1 MDCRKALFDKIVGS
15 LLLGLAFLG
24 TGALADGVEQIVSV
38 AADEVAV
45 GPEATNVFFDV
56 TYTTDPVGELA
67 TGLDIQMF
75 YDSAVIAFE
84 RVSKAKVEASKLVVD
99 TQYTI
104 RKEGNT
110 DWTAVGAADNEKD
123 TVFTATGQG
132 EGTGTADEVCFE
144 ESLTCLNSEV
154 SGFLIG
160 IQDKEDSSNEDG
172 DASTDR
178 YVLVAYAATGA
189 DQFPGED
196 TEFPVK
202 LLSQNFKK
210 VDSAFEGATK
220 ITFVAGPA
228 SGNTAKV
235 PQNFSVRFKGDEI
248 KPTITL
254 AESSVTIEAQ
264 DQLTDEDNSQE
275 LTDYIATIT
284 VEDNKDDLTTDDIEV
299 SLITKDGEEV
309 ADDNGF
315 APGTYEVTLVVKD
328 SSQNESDPVVLTL
341 TVVDT
346 TAPLLSGVS
355 DVTLAALNAE
365 GIVSAGQLAISA
377 DDLVDGPIEFIL
389 TVDGETPSSYPLGET
404 VVTVTATDKS
414 GNTSTETL
422 TVTVTDQTPPVISSS
437 LVTLEANGEVGFA
450 GTAGIIAA
458 ITVLDNVDLA
468 PAVTIVGKDVLSFVD
483 TSVTVVAE
491 DAAGNKTEGV
501 VPVTV
506 VDTTAPEFS
515 GANQLILTVDAEDE
529 VVAAT
534 DKRVTDWLTGVT
546 ATDLVDGDV
555 EVTNSALP
563 AQFAFGEEEI
573 TFTAT
578 DARNNTATKVVTVL
592 VAVGPSVTV
601 PDPILV
607 VSLDG
612 EPLPVS
618 QTQIAAFIAEATAQ
632 DFSGSALEV
641 SNDAPDPFPL
651 GETVV
656 TFTAVDAEA
665 REGQNISSV
674 TVIAPSAE
682 NDTDKDGMDDQFEV
696 DNQLDPNVDDA
707 DEDAD
712 GDGRSNLDEYL
723 EGKDPNADDV
733 PPVVTAPSDVQAN
746 ATGRLTKVALGEAT
760 AVDAL
765 DGDLVPVADRLAF
778 LPGASVVTWT
788 ATDAAGNEGSATQ
801 NVVVS
806 PQVSTRPKDRAAEGG
821 TYDFTVVLNGPAPAY
836 PVVVPVT
843 LGGTAELDSDYTVD
857 ADSITIASGRKGVM
871 SITVLA
877 DDAEEGEETIEISLG
892 APEEYAVLGATILS
906 TISIIESDVPPALK
920 LAVSQGEQKGRKV
933 SASGGAVSVA
943 LSISDVNGT
952 HTVDWSSSDNNLVAT
967 SEDGSLTFEFDPSAL
982 AEGGYEVTAIV
993 TDSAIADQTFTIGT
1007 LVRVSAEE
1015 TVEADSDG
1023 DGVPDSKDLSEET
1036 NVIAIN
1042 ADAGDVA
1049 VSADEGVKLVIGDAA
1064 QASGTAGIG
1073 ITEDTIAAS
1082 GQDGGEAPT
1091 NGTDEDFDYPAGL
1104 YDFQVQDLP
1113 VPGQSVRLVIP
1124 VASGVPA
1131 GAVFRKYTEDAG
1143 WFDFVIDDN
1152 NAVATAPG
1160 SDGACPSVGSDA
1172 FVAGL
1177 TEGDTCLQI
1186 TVQDGGP
1193 NDADGQTNGEY
1204 DDPSGIAEAVPVVV
1218 VEVPDVSSQRKVGGG
1233 GCSVSEGPGDFGLL
1247 FLALLGALGLLR
1259 KRFMTSIVNR

>member
-1 MDCRKALFDKIVGS
+1 MVSIRKYTSVALSVLLLLGTSIALAEDTKWLITTEPVEPVFSPDATEIVLGVNYATDPASTPAPGFGIKAFWDGS
-15 LLLGLAFLG
+15 LLKRTKYSRNQDLGGFYVGSSEQEDTDDLDNDPKTTMFRVVSWIG
-24 TGALADGVEQIVSV
+24 GSDEDDDGNPV
-38 AADEVAV
+38 AKPW
-45 GPEATNVFFDV
+45 PEIDFSEGVNLFDL
-56 TYTTDPVGELA
+56 TFDRANASFIGKTTVNFVLDSA
-67 TGLDIQMF
+67 TGFI
-75 YDSAVIAFE
+75 
-84 RVSKAKVEASKLVVD
+84 
-99 TQYTI
+99 
-104 RKEGNT
+104 N
-110 DWTAVGAADNEKD
+110 
-123 TVFTATGQG
+123 
-132 EGTGTADEVCFE
+132 
-144 ESLTCLNSEV
+144 
-154 SGFLIG
+154 
-160 IQDKEDSSNEDG
+160 DSSSVEII
-172 DASTDR
+172 
-178 YVLVAYAATGA
+178 
-189 DQFPGED
+189 
-196 TEFPVK
+196 
-202 LLSQNFKK
+202 FK
-210 VDSAFEGATK
+210 D
-220 ITFVAGPA
+220 
-228 SGNTAKV
+228 
-235 PQNFSVRFKGDEI
+235 DEI

-264 DQLTDEDNSQE
+264 GPLTDEDNSQE

-284 VEDNKDDLTTDDIEV
+284 VEDNKDDLTTDDIEEI
-299 SLITKDGEEV
+299 SRTKDGEEV
-309 ADDNGF
+309 STEGGY
-315 APGTYEVTLVVKD
+315 APGTYEVTIAVKD
-328 SSQNESDPVVLTL
+328 SSGNQSDSVVVTL

-346 TAPLLSGVS
+346 IAPLLSGVS

-365 GIVSAGQLAISA
+365 GIASAGQLDISA
-377 DDLVDGPIEFIL
+377 ADLVDGPIEVVL
-389 TVDGETPSSYPLGET
+389 TVGGEELPSAYPLGPTE
-404 VVTVTATDKS
+404 VTVTATDES
-414 GNTSTETL
+414 GNASTGTL
-422 TVTVTDQTPPVISSS
+422 TVTVTDQTKPVIVSAAG
-437 LVTLEANGEVGFA
+437 VDLEATGELGYA
-450 GTAGIIAA
+450 GSTDSIIAA
-458 ITVLDNVDLA
+458 ILVSDNVDAA
-468 PAVTIVGKDVLSFVD
+468 PVVTIGAGVPDVLSFGITQV
-483 TSVTVVAE
+483 SVVVT
-491 DAAGNKTEGV
+491 DAAGNATEGV

-506 VDTTAPEFS
+506 ADKTAPEFS

-529 VVAAT
+529 VVAST

-778 LPGASVVTWT
+778 LPGVSVVTWT

-1091 NGTDEDFDYPAGL
+1091 NGADEDFDYPVGL

>member
-1 MDCRKALFDKIVGS
+1 MVSIRKYTSTALSVL
-15 LLLGLAFLG
+15 LLLG
-24 TGALADGVEQIVSV
+24 TSIALAE
-38 AADEVAV
+38 DED
-45 GPEATNVFFDV
+45 TKWLI
-56 TYTTDPVGELA
+56 TTDPVEPVFSPDATEIVLGVNYATDPASTPAPGFGIKAFWDGSLLKRTKYSRNQDLGGFYVGSSEQEDTDDLDNDPKTTMFRVVSWIGGSDEDDDGNPVAKPWPEIDFSEGVNLFDLTFDRANASFIGKTTVNFVLDSA
-67 TGLDIQMF
+67 TGFI
-75 YDSAVIAFE
+75 
-84 RVSKAKVEASKLVVD
+84 
-99 TQYTI
+99 
-104 RKEGNT
+104 N
-110 DWTAVGAADNEKD
+110 
-123 TVFTATGQG
+123 
-132 EGTGTADEVCFE
+132 
-144 ESLTCLNSEV
+144 
-154 SGFLIG
+154 
-160 IQDKEDSSNEDG
+160 DSSSVEII
-172 DASTDR
+172 
-178 YVLVAYAATGA
+178 
-189 DQFPGED
+189 
-196 TEFPVK
+196 
-202 LLSQNFKK
+202 FK
-210 VDSAFEGATK
+210 D
-220 ITFVAGPA
+220 
-228 SGNTAKV
+228 
-235 PQNFSVRFKGDEI
+235 DEI

-284 VEDNKDDLTTDDIEV
+284 VEDNKDDLTTDDIEEI
-299 SLITKDGEEV
+299 SRTKDGEEV
-309 ADDNGF
+309 STEGGY
-315 APGTYEVTLVVKD
+315 APGTYEVTIAVKD
-328 SSQNESDPVVLTL
+328 SSGNQSDSVVVTL

-365 GIVSAGQLAISA
+365 GIASAGQLAISA
-377 DDLVDGPIEFIL
+377 ADLVDGPIEVVL
-389 TVDGETPSSYPLGET
+389 TVGGEELPSAYPLGPTE
-404 VVTVTATDKS
+404 VTVTATDES

-422 TVTVTDQTPPVISSS
+422 TVTVTDQTKPVIVSAAG
-437 LVTLEANGEVGFA
+437 VDLEATGELGYA
-450 GTAGIIAA
+450 GSTDSIIAA
-458 ITVLDNVDLA
+458 ILVSDNVDAA
-468 PAVTIVGKDVLSFVD
+468 PVVTIGAGVPDVLPFGITKV
-483 TSVTVVAE
+483 SVVVT
-491 DAAGNKTEGV
+491 DAAGNATEGV

-506 VDTTAPEFS
+506 ADKTAPEFS

-529 VVAAT
+529 VVAST

-778 LPGASVVTWT
+778 LPGVSVVTWT

-933 SASGGAVSVA
+933 AASGGAVSIA
-943 LSISDVNGT
+943 LSILDVNGT

-1091 NGTDEDFDYPAGL
+1091 NGADEDFDYPAGL

>member
-1 MDCRKALFDKIVGS
+1 MVSIRKYTSTALSVLLLLGTSIALAEDTKWLITTEPVEPVFSPDATEIVLGVNYATDPASTPAPGFGIKAFWDGS
-15 LLLGLAFLG
+15 LLKRTKYSRNQDLGGFYVGSSEQEDTDDLDNDPKTTMFRVVSWIG
-24 TGALADGVEQIVSV
+24 GSDEDDDGNPV
-38 AADEVAV
+38 AKPW
-45 GPEATNVFFDV
+45 PEIDFSEGVNLFDL
-56 TYTTDPVGELA
+56 TFDRANASFIGKTTVNFVLDSA
-67 TGLDIQMF
+67 TGFI
-75 YDSAVIAFE
+75 
-84 RVSKAKVEASKLVVD
+84 
-99 TQYTI
+99 
-104 RKEGNT
+104 N
-110 DWTAVGAADNEKD
+110 
-123 TVFTATGQG
+123 
-132 EGTGTADEVCFE
+132 
-144 ESLTCLNSEV
+144 
-154 SGFLIG
+154 
-160 IQDKEDSSNEDG
+160 DSSSVEII
-172 DASTDR
+172 
-178 YVLVAYAATGA
+178 
-189 DQFPGED
+189 
-196 TEFPVK
+196 
-202 LLSQNFKK
+202 FK
-210 VDSAFEGATK
+210 D
-220 ITFVAGPA
+220 
-228 SGNTAKV
+228 
-235 PQNFSVRFKGDEI
+235 DEI

-264 DQLTDEDNSQE
+264 GPLTDEDNSQE

-284 VEDNKDDLTTDDIEV
+284 VEDNKDDLTTDDIEEI
-299 SLITKDGEEV
+299 SRTKDGEEV
-309 ADDNGF
+309 STEGGY
-315 APGTYEVTLVVKD
+315 APGTYEVTIAVKD
-328 SSQNESDPVVLTL
+328 SSGNQSDSVVVTL

-346 TAPLLSGVS
+346 IAPLLSGVS

-365 GIVSAGQLAISA
+365 GIASAGQLDISA
-377 DDLVDGPIEFIL
+377 ADLVDGPIEVVL
-389 TVDGETPSSYPLGET
+389 TVGGEELPSAYPLGPTE
-404 VVTVTATDKS
+404 VTVTATDES
-414 GNTSTETL
+414 GNASTGTL
-422 TVTVTDQTPPVISSS
+422 TVTVTDQTKPVIVSAAG
-437 LVTLEANGEVGFA
+437 VDLEATGELGYA
-450 GTAGIIAA
+450 GSTDSIIAA
-458 ITVLDNVDLA
+458 ILVSDNVDAA
-468 PAVTIVGKDVLSFVD
+468 PVVTIGAGVPDVLSFGITQV
-483 TSVTVVAE
+483 SVVVT
-491 DAAGNKTEGV
+491 DAAGNATEGV

-506 VDTTAPEFS
+506 ADKTAPEFS

-529 VVAAT
+529 VVAST

-778 LPGASVVTWT
+778 LPGVSVVTWT

-943 LSISDVNGT
+943 LSILDVNGT

-1091 NGTDEDFDYPAGL
+1091 NGADEDFDYPAGL

>member
-1 MDCRKALFDKIVGS
+1 MVSIRKYTSVALSVLLLLGTSIALAEDTKWLITTEPVEPVFSPDATEIVLGVNYATDPASTPAPGFGIKAFWDGS
-15 LLLGLAFLG
+15 LLKRTKYSRNQDLGGFYVGSSEQEDTDDLDNDPKTTMFRVVSWIGGSDEDDDGNPVAKPWPEIDFSEGVNLFDL
-24 TGALADGVEQIVSV
+24 TFDRADASFIGK
-38 AADEVAV
+38 
-45 GPEATNVFFDV
+45 
-56 TYTTDPVGELA
+56 TTVNFVLDSA
-67 TGLDIQMF
+67 TGFI
-75 YDSAVIAFE
+75 
-84 RVSKAKVEASKLVVD
+84 
-99 TQYTI
+99 
-104 RKEGNT
+104 N
-110 DWTAVGAADNEKD
+110 
-123 TVFTATGQG
+123 
-132 EGTGTADEVCFE
+132 
-144 ESLTCLNSEV
+144 
-154 SGFLIG
+154 
-160 IQDKEDSSNEDG
+160 DSSSVEII
-172 DASTDR
+172 
-178 YVLVAYAATGA
+178 
-189 DQFPGED
+189 
-196 TEFPVK
+196 
-202 LLSQNFKK
+202 FK
-210 VDSAFEGATK
+210 D
-220 ITFVAGPA
+220 
-228 SGNTAKV
+228 
-235 PQNFSVRFKGDEI
+235 DEI

-264 DQLTDEDNSQE
+264 GPLTDEDNSQE

-284 VEDNKDDLTTDDIEV
+284 VEDNKDDLTTDDIEEI
-299 SLITKDGEEV
+299 SRTKDGEEV
-309 ADDNGF
+309 STEGGY
-315 APGTYEVTLVVKD
+315 APGTYEVTIAVKD
-328 SSQNESDPVVLTL
+328 SSGNQSDSVVVTL

-346 TAPLLSGVS
+346 IAPLLSGVS

-365 GIVSAGQLAISA
+365 GIASAGQLDISA
-377 DDLVDGPIEFIL
+377 ADLVDGPIEVVL
-389 TVDGETPSSYPLGET
+389 TVGGEELPSAYPLGPTE
-404 VVTVTATDKS
+404 VTVTATDES
-414 GNTSTETL
+414 GNASTGTL
-422 TVTVTDQTPPVISSS
+422 TVTVTDQTKPVIVSAAG
-437 LVTLEANGEVGFA
+437 VDLEATGELGYA
-450 GTAGIIAA
+450 GSTDSIIAA
-458 ITVLDNVDLA
+458 ILVSDNVDAA
-468 PAVTIVGKDVLSFVD
+468 PVVTIGAGVPDVLPFGITQV
-483 TSVTVVAE
+483 SVVVT
-491 DAAGNKTEGV
+491 DAAGNAAEGV

-506 VDTTAPEFS
+506 ADTTAPEFS

-778 LPGASVVTWT
+778 LPGVSVVTWT

>member
-1 MDCRKALFDKIVGS
+1 MRKGQDFFFSTARAALLALATSAIAMGAQSAEQKITGS
-15 LLLGLAFLG
+15 PANVDVKAGETGITVELIYSVTDNQQT
-24 TGALADGVEQIVSV
+24 TGASAKI
-38 AADEVAV
+38 
-45 GPEATNVFFDV
+45 
-56 TYTTDPVGELA
+56 
-67 TGLDIQMF
+67 F
-75 YDSAVIAFE
+75 YDSKALVFKSLARADDLPKPIAITDVPGSESLDTSDLDGDDKTDSFANIAYSDFGGE
-84 RVSKAKVEASKLVVD
+84 FPDAELLSDGSTLFATVVFD
-99 TQYTI
+99 LA
-104 RKEGNT
+104 E
-110 DWTAVGAADNEKD
+110 TAEED
-123 TVFTATGQG
+123 TVTT
-132 EGTGTADEVCFE
+132 
-144 ESLTCLNSEV
+144 
-154 SGFLIG
+154 I
-160 IQDKEDSSNEDG
+160 
-172 DASTDR
+172 
-178 YVLVAYAATGA
+178 
-189 DQFPGED
+189 
-196 TEFPVK
+196 
-202 LLSQNFKK
+202 NFKGDTAAGFDF
-210 VDSAFEGATK
+210 VSESTT
-220 ITFVAGPA
+220 ITI
-228 SGNTAKV
+228 
-235 PQNFSVRFKGDEI
+235 KGDEI

-264 DQLTDEDNSQE
+264 GPLTDEDNSQE

-284 VEDNKDDLTTDDIEV
+284 VDDNIDDLTTDDIEE
-299 SLITKDGEEV
+299 SSRSKDGEEV
-309 ADDNGF
+309 STEGGY

-328 SSQNESDPVVLTL
+328 SSRNESDPVVVTL

-346 TAPLLSGVS
+346 IAPLLSGVS

-365 GIVSAGQLAISA
+365 GIASAGQLAISA
-377 DDLVDGPIEFIL
+377 EDLVDGPIEVVL
-389 TVDGETPSSYPLGET
+389 TVGGEELPSAYPLGSPT

-778 LPGASVVTWT
+778 LPGVSVVTWT

-1007 LVRVSAEE
+1007 LVRVSAED

-1049 VSADEGVKLVIGDAA
+1049 VSADEGVKLVTGDAA

>member
-1 MDCRKALFDKIVGS
+1 MVSIRKYTSVALSVLLLLATSIALAEDTKWLITTEPVEPVFSPDATEIVLGVNYATDPASTPAPGFGIKAFWDGS
-15 LLLGLAFLG
+15 LLKRTKYSRNQDLGGFYVGSSEQEDTDDLDNDPKTTMFRVVSWIGGSDEDDDGNPVAKPWPEIDFSEGVNLFDL
-24 TGALADGVEQIVSV
+24 TFDRADASFIGK
-38 AADEVAV
+38 
-45 GPEATNVFFDV
+45 
-56 TYTTDPVGELA
+56 TTVNFVLDSA
-67 TGLDIQMF
+67 TGFI
-75 YDSAVIAFE
+75 
-84 RVSKAKVEASKLVVD
+84 
-99 TQYTI
+99 
-104 RKEGNT
+104 N
-110 DWTAVGAADNEKD
+110 
-123 TVFTATGQG
+123 
-132 EGTGTADEVCFE
+132 
-144 ESLTCLNSEV
+144 
-154 SGFLIG
+154 
-160 IQDKEDSSNEDG
+160 DSSSVEII
-172 DASTDR
+172 
-178 YVLVAYAATGA
+178 
-189 DQFPGED
+189 
-196 TEFPVK
+196 
-202 LLSQNFKK
+202 FK
-210 VDSAFEGATK
+210 D
-220 ITFVAGPA
+220 
-228 SGNTAKV
+228 
-235 PQNFSVRFKGDEI
+235 DEI

-264 DQLTDEDNSQE
+264 GPLTDEDNSQE

-284 VEDNKDDLTTDDIEV
+284 VEDNKDDLTTDDIEEI
-299 SLITKDGEEV
+299 SRTKDGEEV
-309 ADDNGF
+309 STEGGY
-315 APGTYEVTLVVKD
+315 APGTYEVTIAVKD
-328 SSQNESDPVVLTL
+328 SSGNQSDSVVVTL

-346 TAPLLSGVS
+346 IAPLLSGVS

-365 GIVSAGQLAISA
+365 GIASAGQLDISA
-377 DDLVDGPIEFIL
+377 ADLVDGPIEVVL
-389 TVDGETPSSYPLGET
+389 TVGGEELPSAYPLGPTE
-404 VVTVTATDKS
+404 VRVTATDES
-414 GNTSTETL
+414 GNASTGTL
-422 TVTVTDQTPPVISSS
+422 TVTVTDQTKPVIVSAAG
-437 LVTLEANGEVGFA
+437 VDLEATGELGYA
-450 GTAGIIAA
+450 GSTDSIIAA
-458 ITVLDNVDLA
+458 ILVSDNVDAA
-468 PAVTIVGKDVLSFVD
+468 PVVTIGAGVPDVLPFGITQV
-483 TSVTVVAE
+483 SVVVT
-491 DAAGNKTEGV
+491 DAAGNAAEGV

-515 GANQLILTVDAEDE
+515 GTNQLTLTVDAEDE

-555 EVTNSALP
+555 AVTNSTLP
-563 AQFAFGEEEI
+563 AQFAFGEKEI

-778 LPGASVVTWT
+778 LPGVSVVTWT
-788 ATDAAGNEGSATQ
+788 ATDAAGNEGSTTQ

-836 PVVVPVT
+836 PVVVPLT

-933 SASGGAVSVA
+933 AASGGAVSIA
-943 LSISDVNGT
+943 LSILDVNGT

-1049 VSADEGVKLVIGDAA
+1049 VSADDGVKLVIGDAA

>member
-1 MDCRKALFDKIVGS
+1 MVSIRKYTSTALSVLLLLGTSIALAEDTKWLITTEPVEPVFSPDATEIVLGVNYATDPASTPAPGFGIKAFWDGS
-15 LLLGLAFLG
+15 LLKRTKYSRNQDLGGFYVGSSEQEDTDDLDNDPKTTMFRVVSWIG
-24 TGALADGVEQIVSV
+24 GSDEDDDGNPV
-38 AADEVAV
+38 AKPW
-45 GPEATNVFFDV
+45 PEIDFSEGVNLFDL
-56 TYTTDPVGELA
+56 TFDRANASFIGKTTVNFVLDSA
-67 TGLDIQMF
+67 TGFI
-75 YDSAVIAFE
+75 
-84 RVSKAKVEASKLVVD
+84 
-99 TQYTI
+99 
-104 RKEGNT
+104 N
-110 DWTAVGAADNEKD
+110 
-123 TVFTATGQG
+123 
-132 EGTGTADEVCFE
+132 
-144 ESLTCLNSEV
+144 
-154 SGFLIG
+154 
-160 IQDKEDSSNEDG
+160 DSSSVEII
-172 DASTDR
+172 
-178 YVLVAYAATGA
+178 
-189 DQFPGED
+189 
-196 TEFPVK
+196 
-202 LLSQNFKK
+202 FK
-210 VDSAFEGATK
+210 D
-220 ITFVAGPA
+220 
-228 SGNTAKV
+228 
-235 PQNFSVRFKGDEI
+235 DEI

-264 DQLTDEDNSQE
+264 GPLTDEDNSQE

-284 VEDNKDDLTTDDIEV
+284 VEDNKDDLTTDDIEEI
-299 SLITKDGEEV
+299 SRTKDGEEV
-309 ADDNGF
+309 STEGGY
-315 APGTYEVTLVVKD
+315 APGTYEVTIAVKD
-328 SSQNESDPVVLTL
+328 SSGNQSDSVVVTL

-346 TAPLLSGVS
+346 IAPLLSGVS

-365 GIVSAGQLAISA
+365 GIASAGQLDISA
-377 DDLVDGPIEFIL
+377 ADLVDGPIEVVL
-389 TVDGETPSSYPLGET
+389 TVGGEELPSAYPLGPTE
-404 VVTVTATDKS
+404 VTVTATDES
-414 GNTSTETL
+414 GNASTGTL
-422 TVTVTDQTPPVISSS
+422 TVTVTDQTKPVIVSAAG
-437 LVTLEANGEVGFA
+437 VDLEATGELGYA
-450 GTAGIIAA
+450 GSTDSIIAA
-458 ITVLDNVDLA
+458 ILVSDNVDAA
-468 PAVTIVGKDVLSFVD
+468 PVVTIGAGVPDVLSFGITQV
-483 TSVTVVAE
+483 SVVVT
-491 DAAGNKTEGV
+491 DAAGNATEGV

-506 VDTTAPEFS
+506 ADKTAPEFS

-529 VVAAT
+529 VVAST

-778 LPGASVVTWT
+778 LPGVSVVTWT

>member
-1 MDCRKALFDKIVGS
+1 MRNIQNPFTRIGRSALVALSTIAIALSAQAAEQKITGSPANIDVKAGATDITVELVYSVTDNQQT
-15 LLLGLAFLG
+15 
-24 TGALADGVEQIVSV
+24 TGASAKI
-38 AADEVAV
+38 
-45 GPEATNVFFDV
+45 
-56 TYTTDPVGELA
+56 
-67 TGLDIQMF
+67 F
-75 YDSAVIAFE
+75 YDSKSLVFKSLAKAEDLPTPIAVTSEPGSESLDTGNLDGDDTTDSFANIAYSDFGGE
-84 RVSKAKVEASKLVVD
+84 FPDAELLSDGSTLFATVVFD
-99 TQYTI
+99 LA
-104 RKEGNT
+104 E
-110 DWTAVGAADNEKD
+110 TAEED
-123 TVFTATGQG
+123 TV
-132 EGTGTADEVCFE
+132 
-144 ESLTCLNSEV
+144 
-154 SGFLIG
+154 
-160 IQDKEDSSNEDG
+160 
-172 DASTDR
+172 
-178 YVLVAYAATGA
+178 
-189 DQFPGED
+189 
-196 TEFPVK
+196 
-202 LLSQNFKK
+202 
-210 VDSAFEGATK
+210 TK
-220 ITFVAGPA
+220 INFRGDTAAGFDFA
-228 SGNTAKV
+228 SESTTITI
-235 PQNFSVRFKGDEI
+235 KGDEEPPVFTVANDAI
-248 KPTITL
+248 
-254 AESSVTIEAQ
+254 TIEAEGVTTSA
-264 DQLTDEDNSQE
+264 DSEQLTAFIEGVVATDNIQGDIS
-275 LTDYIATIT
+275 
-284 VEDNKDDLTTDDIEV
+284 DDIEASV
-299 SLITKDGEEV
+299 DAFPLGETVVTLTV
-309 ADDNGF
+309 ADKSRNE
-315 APGTYEVTLVVKD
+315 ATTTVTI
-328 SSQNESDPVVLTL
+328 

-365 GIVSAGQLAISA
+365 GIASAGQLAISA
-377 DDLVDGPIEFIL
+377 EDLVDGPIEVVL
-389 TVDGETPSSYPLGET
+389 TVGGEELPSAYPLGSPT
-404 VVTVTATDKS
+404 VVTVTATDES

-1007 LVRVSAEE
+1007 LVRVSAED

>member
-1 MDCRKALFDKIVGS
+1 MVSIRKYTSTALSVLLLLGTSIALAEDTKWLITTEPVEPVFSPDATEIVLGVNYATDPASTPAPGFGIKAFWDGS
-15 LLLGLAFLG
+15 LLKRTKYSRNQDLGGFYVGSSEQEDTDDLDNDPKTTMFRVVSWIG
-24 TGALADGVEQIVSV
+24 GSDEDDDGNPV
-38 AADEVAV
+38 AKPW
-45 GPEATNVFFDV
+45 PEIDFSEGVNLFDL
-56 TYTTDPVGELA
+56 TFDRANASFIGKTTVNFVLDSA
-67 TGLDIQMF
+67 TGFI
-75 YDSAVIAFE
+75 
-84 RVSKAKVEASKLVVD
+84 
-99 TQYTI
+99 
-104 RKEGNT
+104 N
-110 DWTAVGAADNEKD
+110 
-123 TVFTATGQG
+123 
-132 EGTGTADEVCFE
+132 
-144 ESLTCLNSEV
+144 
-154 SGFLIG
+154 
-160 IQDKEDSSNEDG
+160 DSSSVEII
-172 DASTDR
+172 
-178 YVLVAYAATGA
+178 
-189 DQFPGED
+189 
-196 TEFPVK
+196 
-202 LLSQNFKK
+202 FK
-210 VDSAFEGATK
+210 D
-220 ITFVAGPA
+220 
-228 SGNTAKV
+228 
-235 PQNFSVRFKGDEI
+235 DEI

-264 DQLTDEDNSQE
+264 GPLTDEDNSQE

-284 VEDNKDDLTTDDIEV
+284 VEDNKDDLTTDDIEEI
-299 SLITKDGEEV
+299 SRTKDGEEV
-309 ADDNGF
+309 STEGGY
-315 APGTYEVTLVVKD
+315 APGTYEVTIAVKD
-328 SSQNESDPVVLTL
+328 SSGNQSDSVVVTL

-346 TAPLLSGVS
+346 IAPLLSGVS

-365 GIVSAGQLAISA
+365 GIASAGQLDISA
-377 DDLVDGPIEFIL
+377 ADLVDGPIEVVL
-389 TVDGETPSSYPLGET
+389 TVGGEELPSAYPLGPTE
-404 VVTVTATDKS
+404 VTVTATDES
-414 GNTSTETL
+414 GNASTGTL
-422 TVTVTDQTPPVISSS
+422 TVTVTDQTKPVIVSAAG
-437 LVTLEANGEVGFA
+437 VDLEATGELGYA
-450 GTAGIIAA
+450 GSTDSIIAA
-458 ITVLDNVDLA
+458 ILVSDNVDAA
-468 PAVTIVGKDVLSFVD
+468 PVVTIGAGVPDVLSFGITQV
-483 TSVTVVAE
+483 SVVVT
-491 DAAGNKTEGV
+491 DAAGNATEGV

-506 VDTTAPEFS
+506 ADKTAPEFS

-529 VVAAT
+529 VVAST

-778 LPGASVVTWT
+778 LPGVSVVTWT

-1091 NGTDEDFDYPAGL
+1091 NGADEDFDYPAGL

>member
-1 MDCRKALFDKIVGS
+1 MVSIRKYTSVALSVLLLLGTSIALAEDTKWLITTEPVEPVFSPDATEIVLGVNYATDPASTPAPGFGIKAFWDGS
-15 LLLGLAFLG
+15 LLKRTKYSRNQDLGGFYVGSSEQEDTDDLDNDPKTTMFRVVSWIGGSDEDDDGNPVAKPWPEIDFSEGVNLFDL
-24 TGALADGVEQIVSV
+24 TFDRADASFIGK
-38 AADEVAV
+38 
-45 GPEATNVFFDV
+45 
-56 TYTTDPVGELA
+56 TTVNFVLDSA
-67 TGLDIQMF
+67 TGFI
-75 YDSAVIAFE
+75 
-84 RVSKAKVEASKLVVD
+84 
-99 TQYTI
+99 
-104 RKEGNT
+104 N
-110 DWTAVGAADNEKD
+110 
-123 TVFTATGQG
+123 
-132 EGTGTADEVCFE
+132 
-144 ESLTCLNSEV
+144 
-154 SGFLIG
+154 
-160 IQDKEDSSNEDG
+160 DSSSVEII
-172 DASTDR
+172 
-178 YVLVAYAATGA
+178 
-189 DQFPGED
+189 
-196 TEFPVK
+196 
-202 LLSQNFKK
+202 FK
-210 VDSAFEGATK
+210 D
-220 ITFVAGPA
+220 
-228 SGNTAKV
+228 
-235 PQNFSVRFKGDEI
+235 DEI

-264 DQLTDEDNSQE
+264 GPLTDEDNSQE

-284 VEDNKDDLTTDDIEV
+284 VDDNIDDLTTDDIEE
-299 SLITKDGEEV
+299 SSRSKDGEEV
-309 ADDNGF
+309 STEGGY

-328 SSQNESDPVVLTL
+328 SSGNQSDSVVVTL

-365 GIVSAGQLAISA
+365 GIASAGQLAISA
-377 DDLVDGPIEFIL
+377 EDLVDGPIEVVL
-389 TVDGETPSSYPLGET
+389 TVGGEELPSAYPLGSPT
-404 VVTVTATDKS
+404 VVTVTATDES

-778 LPGASVVTWT
+778 LPGVSVVTWT

-1007 LVRVSAEE
+1007 LVRVSAED

>member
-1 MDCRKALFDKIVGS
+1 MVSIRKYTSTALSVLLLLGTSIALAEDTKWLITTEPVEPVFSPDATEIVLGVNYATDPASTPAPGFGIKAFWDGS
-15 LLLGLAFLG
+15 LLKRTKYSRNQDLGGFYVGSSEQEDTDDLDNDPKTTMFRVVSWIGGSDEDDDGNPVAKPWPEIDFSEGVNLFDL
-24 TGALADGVEQIVSV
+24 TFDRADASFIGK
-38 AADEVAV
+38 
-45 GPEATNVFFDV
+45 
-56 TYTTDPVGELA
+56 TTVNFVLDSA
-67 TGLDIQMF
+67 TGFI
-75 YDSAVIAFE
+75 
-84 RVSKAKVEASKLVVD
+84 
-99 TQYTI
+99 
-104 RKEGNT
+104 N
-110 DWTAVGAADNEKD
+110 
-123 TVFTATGQG
+123 
-132 EGTGTADEVCFE
+132 
-144 ESLTCLNSEV
+144 
-154 SGFLIG
+154 
-160 IQDKEDSSNEDG
+160 DSSSVEII
-172 DASTDR
+172 
-178 YVLVAYAATGA
+178 
-189 DQFPGED
+189 
-196 TEFPVK
+196 
-202 LLSQNFKK
+202 FK
-210 VDSAFEGATK
+210 D
-220 ITFVAGPA
+220 
-228 SGNTAKV
+228 
-235 PQNFSVRFKGDEI
+235 DEI

-264 DQLTDEDNSQE
+264 GPLTDEDNSQE

-284 VEDNKDDLTTDDIEV
+284 VEDNKDDLTTDDIEEI
-299 SLITKDGEEV
+299 SRTKDGEEV
-309 ADDNGF
+309 STEGGY
-315 APGTYEVTLVVKD
+315 APGTYEVTIAVKD
-328 SSQNESDPVVLTL
+328 SSGNQSDSVVVTL

-346 TAPLLSGVS
+346 IAPLLSGVS

-365 GIVSAGQLAISA
+365 GIASAGQLDISA
-377 DDLVDGPIEFIL
+377 ADLVDGPIEVVL
-389 TVDGETPSSYPLGET
+389 TVGGEELPSAYPLGPTE
-404 VVTVTATDKS
+404 VTVTATDES
-414 GNTSTETL
+414 GNASTGTL
-422 TVTVTDQTPPVISSS
+422 TVTVTDQTKPVIVSAAG
-437 LVTLEANGEVGFA
+437 VDLEATGELGYA
-450 GTAGIIAA
+450 GSTDSIIAA
-458 ITVLDNVDLA
+458 ILVSDNVDAA
-468 PAVTIVGKDVLSFVD
+468 PVVTIGAGVPDVLSFGITQV
-483 TSVTVVAE
+483 SVVVT
-491 DAAGNKTEGV
+491 DAAGNATEGV

-506 VDTTAPEFS
+506 ADKTAPEFS

-529 VVAAT
+529 VVAST

-778 LPGASVVTWT
+778 LPGVSVVTWT

>member
-377 DDLVDGPIEFIL
+377 DDLVDGPIEVIL
-389 TVDGETPSSYPLGET
+389 TVGGETPSSYPLG
-404 VVTVTATDKS
+404 DNS
-414 GNTSTETL
+414 RYGYS
-422 TVTVTDQTPPVISSS
+422 
-437 LVTLEANGEVGFA
+437 NGQIRQHQYRNA
-450 GTAGIIAA
+450 H
-458 ITVLDNVDLA
+458 
-468 PAVTIVGKDVLSFVD
+468 
-483 TSVTVVAE
+483 
-491 DAAGNKTEGV
+491 
-501 VPVTV
+501 
-506 VDTTAPEFS
+506 
-515 GANQLILTVDAEDE
+515 
-529 VVAAT
+529 
-534 DKRVTDWLTGVT
+534 RYC
-546 ATDLVDGDV
+546 DG
-555 EVTNSALP
+555 
-563 AQFAFGEEEI
+563 
-573 TFTAT
+573 
-578 DARNNTATKVVTVL
+578 
-592 VAVGPSVTV
+592 
-601 PDPILV
+601 
-607 VSLDG
+607 
-612 EPLPVS
+612 
-618 QTQIAAFIAEATAQ
+618 
-632 DFSGSALEV
+632 
-641 SNDAPDPFPL
+641 SN
-651 GETVV
+651 
-656 TFTAVDAEA
+656 
-665 REGQNISSV
+665 
-674 TVIAPSAE
+674 
-682 NDTDKDGMDDQFEV
+682 
-696 DNQLDPNVDDA
+696 
-707 DEDAD
+707 
-712 GDGRSNLDEYL
+712 
-723 EGKDPNADDV
+723 
-733 PPVVTAPSDVQAN
+733 
-746 ATGRLTKVALGEAT
+746 
-760 AVDAL
+760 
-765 DGDLVPVADRLAF
+765 
-778 LPGASVVTWT
+778 
-788 ATDAAGNEGSATQ
+788 
-801 NVVVS
+801 
-806 PQVSTRPKDRAAEGG
+806 
-821 TYDFTVVLNGPAPAY
+821 
-836 PVVVPVT
+836 
-843 LGGTAELDSDYTVD
+843 
-857 ADSITIASGRKGVM
+857 ASG
-871 SITVLA
+871 
-877 DDAEEGEETIEISLG
+877 
-892 APEEYAVLGATILS
+892 YF
-906 TISIIESDVPPALK
+906 K
-920 LAVSQGEQKGRKV
+920 LTR
-933 SASGGAVSVA
+933 
-943 LSISDVNGT
+943 
-952 HTVDWSSSDNNLVAT
+952 H
-967 SEDGSLTFEFDPSAL
+967 
-982 AEGGYEVTAIV
+982 
-993 TDSAIADQTFTIGT
+993 
-1007 LVRVSAEE
+1007 
-1015 TVEADSDG
+1015 
-1023 DGVPDSKDLSEET
+1023 
-1036 NVIAIN
+1036 
-1042 ADAGDVA
+1042 
-1049 VSADEGVKLVIGDAA
+1049 
-1064 QASGTAGIG
+1064 
-1073 ITEDTIAAS
+1073 
-1082 GQDGGEAPT
+1082 
-1091 NGTDEDFDYPAGL
+1091 
-1104 YDFQVQDLP
+1104 
-1113 VPGQSVRLVIP
+1113 
-1124 VASGVPA
+1124 
-1131 GAVFRKYTEDAG
+1131 
-1143 WFDFVIDDN
+1143 
-1152 NAVATAPG
+1152 
-1160 SDGACPSVGSDA
+1160 
-1172 FVAGL
+1172 
-1177 TEGDTCLQI
+1177 
-1186 TVQDGGP
+1186 
-1193 NDADGQTNGEY
+1193 
-1204 DDPSGIAEAVPVVV
+1204 
-1218 VEVPDVSSQRKVGGG
+1218 
-1233 GCSVSEGPGDFGLL
+1233 
-1247 FLALLGALGLLR
+1247 LR
-1259 KRFMTSIVNR
+1259 S

>member
-1 MDCRKALFDKIVGS
+1 MRKGQDFFFRTARAALLALATSAIAMGAQSAEQKITGS
-15 LLLGLAFLG
+15 PANVDVKAGETGITVELIYSVTDNQQT
-24 TGALADGVEQIVSV
+24 TGASAKI
-38 AADEVAV
+38 
-45 GPEATNVFFDV
+45 
-56 TYTTDPVGELA
+56 
-67 TGLDIQMF
+67 F
-75 YDSAVIAFE
+75 YDSKALVFKSLARADDLPKPIAITDVPGSESLDTSDLDGDDKTDSFANIAYSDFGGE
-84 RVSKAKVEASKLVVD
+84 FPDAELLSDGSTLFATVVFD
-99 TQYTI
+99 LA
-104 RKEGNT
+104 E
-110 DWTAVGAADNEKD
+110 TAEED
-123 TVFTATGQG
+123 TVTT
-132 EGTGTADEVCFE
+132 
-144 ESLTCLNSEV
+144 
-154 SGFLIG
+154 I
-160 IQDKEDSSNEDG
+160 
-172 DASTDR
+172 
-178 YVLVAYAATGA
+178 
-189 DQFPGED
+189 
-196 TEFPVK
+196 
-202 LLSQNFKK
+202 NFKGDTAAGFDF
-210 VDSAFEGATK
+210 VSESTT
-220 ITFVAGPA
+220 ITI
-228 SGNTAKV
+228 
-235 PQNFSVRFKGDEI
+235 KGDEI

-264 DQLTDEDNSQE
+264 GPLTDEDNSQE

-284 VEDNKDDLTTDDIEV
+284 VDDNIDDLTTDDIEE
-299 SLITKDGEEV
+299 SSRSKDGEEV
-309 ADDNGF
+309 SNESGF
-315 APGTYEVTLVVKD
+315 ALGTYEVTLVVKD
-328 SSQNESDPVVLTL
+328 SSRNESDPVVVTL

-346 TAPLLSGVS
+346 IAPLLSGVS

-365 GIVSAGQLAISA
+365 GIASAGQLAISA
-377 DDLVDGPIEFIL
+377 DDLVDGPIEVIL
-389 TVDGETPSSYPLGET
+389 TVDGETLPSSYPLGET

-422 TVTVTDQTPPVISSS
+422 TVTVTDQTKPVIVSAAG
-437 LVTLEANGEVGFA
+437 VDLEATGELGYA
-450 GTAGIIAA
+450 GSTDSIIAA
-458 ITVLDNVDLA
+458 ILVSDNVDPA
-468 PAVTIVGKDVLSFVD
+468 PVVTIGAGVPDVLPFGITKV
-483 TSVTVVAE
+483 SVVVT
-491 DAAGNKTEGV
+491 DAAGNAAEGV

-534 DKRVTDWLTGVT
+534 DKRVTDWLTGVA

-555 EVTNSALP
+555 AVTNTALP
-563 AQFAFGEEEI
+563 AQFGFGEKEI

-578 DARNNTATKVVTVL
+578 DTRNNTATKVVTVL

-612 EPLPVS
+612 EPLPAA

-778 LPGASVVTWT
+778 LPGVSVVTWT

-933 SASGGAVSVA
+933 AASGGAVSIA
-943 LSISDVNGT
+943 LSILDVNGT

-993 TDSAIADQTFTIGT
+993 TDSAFADQTFTIGT

-1091 NGTDEDFDYPAGL
+1091 NGADEDFDYPAGL

>member
-1 MDCRKALFDKIVGS
+1 MS
-15 LLLGLAFLG
+15 
-24 TGALADGVEQIVSV
+24 
-38 AADEVAV
+38 
-45 GPEATNVFFDV
+45 
-56 TYTTDPVGELA
+56 
-67 TGLDIQMF
+67 
-75 YDSAVIAFE
+75 
-84 RVSKAKVEASKLVVD
+84 
-99 TQYTI
+99 
-104 RKEGNT
+104 
-110 DWTAVGAADNEKD
+110 
-123 TVFTATGQG
+123 
-132 EGTGTADEVCFE
+132 
-144 ESLTCLNSEV
+144 
-154 SGFLIG
+154 
-160 IQDKEDSSNEDG
+160 
-172 DASTDR
+172 
-178 YVLVAYAATGA
+178 
-189 DQFPGED
+189 
-196 TEFPVK
+196 
-202 LLSQNFKK
+202 
-210 VDSAFEGATK
+210 
-220 ITFVAGPA
+220 
-228 SGNTAKV
+228 
-235 PQNFSVRFKGDEI
+235 
-248 KPTITL
+248 
-254 AESSVTIEAQ
+254 
-264 DQLTDEDNSQE
+264 
-275 LTDYIATIT
+275 
-284 VEDNKDDLTTDDIEV
+284 
-299 SLITKDGEEV
+299 
-309 ADDNGF
+309 
-315 APGTYEVTLVVKD
+315 
-328 SSQNESDPVVLTL
+328 
-341 TVVDT
+341 
-346 TAPLLSGVS
+346 
-355 DVTLAALNAE
+355 
-365 GIVSAGQLAISA
+365 
-377 DDLVDGPIEFIL
+377 
-389 TVDGETPSSYPLGET
+389 
-404 VVTVTATDKS
+404 
-414 GNTSTETL
+414 
-422 TVTVTDQTPPVISSS
+422 
-437 LVTLEANGEVGFA
+437 
-450 GTAGIIAA
+450 
-458 ITVLDNVDLA
+458 DNVDAA
-468 PAVTIVGKDVLSFVD
+468 PVVTIGAGVPDVLPFGITQV
-483 TSVTVVAE
+483 SVVVT
-491 DAAGNKTEGV
+491 DAAGNAAEGV

-555 EVTNSALP
+555 AVTNSALP
-563 AQFAFGEEEI
+563 AQFGFGEKEI

-578 DARNNTATKVVTVL
+578 DTRNNTATKVVTVL

-612 EPLPVS
+612 EPLPAA

-778 LPGASVVTWT
+778 LPGVSVVTWT

-1049 VSADEGVKLVIGDAA
+1049 VSADEGVKLVTGDAA

-1091 NGTDEDFDYPAGL
+1091 NGADEDFDYPAGL

>member
-1 MDCRKALFDKIVGS
+1 
-15 LLLGLAFLG
+15 
-24 TGALADGVEQIVSV
+24 
-38 AADEVAV
+38 
-45 GPEATNVFFDV
+45 
-56 TYTTDPVGELA
+56 VGELA

-264 DQLTDEDNSQE
+264 GPLTDEDNSQE

-1007 LVRVSAEE
+1007 LVRVSAED